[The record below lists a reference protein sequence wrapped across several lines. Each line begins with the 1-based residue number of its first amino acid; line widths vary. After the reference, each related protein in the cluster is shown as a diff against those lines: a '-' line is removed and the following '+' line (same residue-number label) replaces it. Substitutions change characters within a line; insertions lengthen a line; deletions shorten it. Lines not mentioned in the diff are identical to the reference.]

1 MGCTTG
7 SDTAPN
13 APPSSWTRKAWSS
26 SRRCTSRGSS
36 PIRTACSRRSKNW
49 GTDGHPAPG
58 GEACIFRFPGVRVC
72 QAGVQQPERRHVM
85 RRPCGWLLRIGLTLC
100 VLTVLTGAARAQGK
114 PEDSVVVY
122 SAADADMVNAVVAA
136 FEKKY
141 PGIKVSTVVAGTGEI
156 IKRIEAEKD
165 RPLGDVGWSFGP
177 EAIGDKKFLFDPYL
191 STEAGSFFPGQVPAD
206 RVWTPFTTMPY
217 VIMYNKKLVSEAE
230 KPKAWKFVEDLLRQ
244 CKVLPKSSMTYQGV
258 ATGEYPI
265 GLTFEQAAFDYLK
278 GGAPIGLIYPSEGTA
293 ITLDGSA
300 IIKNAPHPNAAKL
313 FLDFT
318 VSKEMQ
324 DLMVDRFGRRSV
336 RKDVGSPAGLPA
348 LDKIKAISYDFD
360 YAAGNRTQ
368 LLKRFQDALIKTQ

>member
-1 MGCTTG
+1 MGRTRGWIVGMCLVACFLAVAAG
-7 SDTAPN
+7 TA
-13 APPSSWTRKAWSS
+13 
-26 SRRCTSRGSS
+26 G
-36 PIRTACSRRSKNW
+36 
-49 GTDGHPAPG
+49 
-58 GEACIFRFPGVRVC
+58 
-72 QAGVQQPERRHVM
+72 
-85 RRPCGWLLRIGLTLC
+85 
-100 VLTVLTGAARAQGK
+100 AQGR

-141 PGIKVSTVVAGTGEI
+141 PAIKVSTVVAGTGEI
-156 IKRIEAEKD
+156 IKRIEAEKE
-165 RPLGDVGWSFGP
+165 RPLGDVVWSIGLD
-177 EAIGDKKFLFDPYL
+177 AIVDKKGLFEPYL
-191 STEAGSFFPGQVPAD
+191 TKEAGSFFPGQVPAD

-230 KPKAWKFVEDLLRQ
+230 KPKAWKDALDPKWKGKVAYADATKSGSSYILLVTWLTIYGKDDAGWKFVEDLLRQ
-244 CKVLPKSSMTYQGV
+244 SKVLPKSSMTYQGV
-258 ATGEYPI
+258 ANGEYPI
-265 GLTFEQAAFDYLK
+265 GLTFEQAAFEYLK

-293 ITLDGSA
+293 ITPDGSA
-300 IIKNAPHPNAAKL
+300 LIRNAPHPTAAKL

-348 LDKIKAISYDFD
+348 LDKIKAINYDLD

-368 LLKRFQDALIKTQ
+368 VLKRFQDALIKTQ

>member
-1 MGCTTG
+1 MG
-7 SDTAPN
+7 
-13 APPSSWTRKAWSS
+13 R
-26 SRRCTSRGSS
+26 
-36 PIRTACSRRSKNW
+36 W
-49 GTDGHPAPG
+49 GKWM
-58 GEACIFRFPGVRVC
+58 
-72 QAGVQQPERRHVM
+72 AGICLVS
-85 RRPCGWLLRIGLTLC
+85 C
-100 VLTVLTGAARAQGK
+100 VLAAMPGPVGAQGK

-141 PGIKVSTVVAGTGEI
+141 PGTKVSTVVAGTGEI
-156 IKRIEAEKD
+156 IKRMEAEKE

-177 EAIGDKKFLFDPYL
+177 EAIGDKKALFEPYL
-191 STEAGSFFPGQVPAD
+191 SKEAGGFFPGQVPAD

-217 VIMYNKKLVSEAE
+217 VIMYNKKLVSETE
-230 KPKAWKFVEDLLRQ
+230 KPKTWKDVLDPKWKGKVAYADASKSGSSYTLLVTWLTIYGKNDAGWKFVEDLLRQ

-258 ATGEYPI
+258 ANGEYPI
-265 GLTFEQAAFDYLK
+265 GLTFEQAAFEYLK

-324 DLMVDRFGRRSV
+324 DLMVERFGRRSV
-336 RKDVGSPAGLPA
+336 RKDVGSPAGLPT
-348 LDKIKAISYDFD
+348 LDTIKAISYDLD
-360 YAAGNRTQ
+360 YAAKTRDQ

>member
-1 MGCTTG
+1 MGQTG
-7 SDTAPN
+7 KRVS
-13 APPSSWTRKAWSS
+13 
-26 SRRCTSRGSS
+26 
-36 PIRTACSRRSKNW
+36 
-49 GTDGHPAPG
+49 GT
-58 GEACIFRFPGVRVC
+58 
-72 QAGVQQPERRHVM
+72 
-85 RRPCGWLLRIGLTLC
+85 WLVLC
-100 VLTVLTGAARAQGK
+100 VLAVMAGPAWAQGK

-141 PGIKVSTVVAGTGEI
+141 PGTKVSTVVAGTGEI
-156 IKRIEAEKD
+156 IKRMEAEKE

-177 EAIGDKKFLFDPYL
+177 EAIGDKKALFEPYL
-191 STEAGSFFPGQVPAD
+191 SKEAGSFFPGQVPVD
-206 RVWTPFTTMPY
+206 RIWTPFTTMPY

-230 KPKAWKFVEDLLRQ
+230 KPKAWKDVLDPKWKGKVAYADASKSGSSYTLLVTWLTLYGKNEAGWKFVEDLLRQ

-258 ATGEYPI
+258 ANGEYPI
-265 GLTFEQAAFDYLK
+265 GLTFEQAAFEYLK

-324 DLMVDRFGRRSV
+324 DLMVDKFGRRSV
-336 RKDVGSPAGLPA
+336 RKDVGSPAGLPT
-348 LDKIKAISYDFD
+348 LDTIKAINYDLD
-360 YAAGNRTQ
+360 YAAKTRDQ

>member
-1 MGCTTG
+1 MG
-7 SDTAPN
+7 
-13 APPSSWTRKAWSS
+13 W
-26 SRRCTSRGSS
+26 RRG
-36 PIRTACSRRSKNW
+36 
-49 GTDGHPAPG
+49 
-58 GEACIFRFPGVRVC
+58 CISGMCLV
-72 QAGVQQPERRHVM
+72 A
-85 RRPCGWLLRIGLTLC
+85 C
-100 VLTVLTGAARAQGK
+100 VLALAAGAAWAQGK

-122 SAADADMVNAVVAA
+122 SAADADMVNSVVAA

-156 IKRIEAEKD
+156 IKRIEAEKE

-177 EAIGDKKFLFDPYL
+177 EAIGDKKALFEPYL
-191 STEAGSFFPGQVPAD
+191 SKESGNFFPGQVPTD

-230 KPKAWKFVEDLLRQ
+230 KPKAWKDVLDPRWKGKVAYADATKSGSSYTLLVTWLTVYGKDDAGWKFVEDLLRQ

-258 ATGEYPI
+258 ANGEYPI

-300 IIKNAPHPNAAKL
+300 LIKNAPHPNAAKL

-318 VSKEMQ
+318 VSREMQ
-324 DLMVDRFGRRSV
+324 DLMVNRFGRRSV
-336 RKDVGSPAGLPA
+336 RKDVGSPAGLPT
-348 LDKIKAISYDFD
+348 LDQIKAINYDLD
-360 YAAGNRTQ
+360 YAANNRTL

>member
-1 MGCTTG
+1 MGR
-7 SDTAPN
+7 
-13 APPSSWTRKAWSS
+13 TRGWIVGM
-26 SRRCTSRGSS
+26 CFV
-36 PIRTACSRRSKNW
+36 ACLLAVAA
-49 GTDGHPAPG
+49 GPAG
-58 GEACIFRFPGVRVC
+58 
-72 QAGVQQPERRHVM
+72 
-85 RRPCGWLLRIGLTLC
+85 
-100 VLTVLTGAARAQGK
+100 AQGK

-141 PGIKVSTVVAGTGEI
+141 PAIKVSTVVAGTGEI
-156 IKRIEAEKD
+156 IKRIEAEKE

-177 EAIGDKKFLFDPYL
+177 EAIGDKKGLFEPYL
-191 STEAGSFFPGQVPAD
+191 SREAGGFFPGQVPAD

-230 KPKAWKFVEDLLRQ
+230 KPKAWKDVLDPKWKGKVAYADASKSGSSYTLLVTWLSIYGKNDAGWKFVEDLLRQ

-258 ATGEYPI
+258 ANGEYPI

-300 IIKNAPHPNAAKL
+300 IIKNAPHPNAARL

-324 DLMVDRFGRRSV
+324 DLMVNRFGRRSV

-348 LDKIKAISYDFD
+348 LDQIKAINYDFN
-360 YAAGNRTQ
+360 YAAGNRSQ

>member
-1 MGCTTG
+1 
-7 SDTAPN
+7 
-13 APPSSWTRKAWSS
+13 
-26 SRRCTSRGSS
+26 
-36 PIRTACSRRSKNW
+36 
-49 GTDGHPAPG
+49 
-58 GEACIFRFPGVRVC
+58 
-72 QAGVQQPERRHVM
+72 M
-85 RRPCGWLLRIGLTLC
+85 RRTQKWVWGICLVSCILA
-100 VLTVLTGAARAQGK
+100 VVSGAAWAQGK

-122 SAADADMVNAVVAA
+122 SAADADMVNAVAAA

-156 IKRIEAEKD
+156 IKRMEAEKE

-177 EAIGDKKFLFDPYL
+177 EAIGDKKFLFEPYL
-191 STEAGSFFPGQVPAD
+191 SKEAGSFFPGQVPAD

-217 VIMYNKKLVSEAE
+217 VIMYNKKLVSETE
-230 KPKAWKFVEDLLRQ
+230 KPAAWKDVLDPKWKGKVAYADATKSGSSYTLLVTWLTIYGKNDTGWKFVEDLLRQ

-258 ATGEYPI
+258 ANGEYPI
-265 GLTFEQAAFDYLK
+265 GLTFEQAAFEYLK

-300 IIKNAPHPNAAKL
+300 VIKNAPHPNAAKL

-324 DLMVDRFGRRSV
+324 DLMVERFGRRSV
-336 RKDVGSPAGLPA
+336 RKDVGSPAGLPM
-348 LDKIKAISYDFD
+348 LDKIKAISYDLG
-360 YAAGNRTQ
+360 YAANSRDQ

>member
-1 MGCTTG
+1 
-7 SDTAPN
+7 
-13 APPSSWTRKAWSS
+13 
-26 SRRCTSRGSS
+26 
-36 PIRTACSRRSKNW
+36 
-49 GTDGHPAPG
+49 
-58 GEACIFRFPGVRVC
+58 
-72 QAGVQQPERRHVM
+72 M
-85 RRPCGWLLRIGLTLC
+85 RRARGWISGICMIGC
-100 VLTVLTGAARAQGK
+100 VLAIVAGTAWAQGK

-122 SAADADMVNAVVAA
+122 SAADSDMVNAVVAA

-156 IKRIEAEKD
+156 IKRMEAEKE

-177 EAIGDKKFLFDPYL
+177 EAIGDKKGLFEPYL
-191 STEAGSFFPGQVPAD
+191 SKEAAGFFPGQVPAD

-230 KPKAWKFVEDLLRQ
+230 KPKAWKDVLDSRWKGKVAYADASKSGSSYTLLVTWLSIYGKDEAGWKFVEDLLRQ

-258 ATGEYPI
+258 ANGEYPI

-278 GGAPIGLIYPSEGTA
+278 GGAPIGLIYPTEGTA

-324 DLMVDRFGRRSV
+324 ELMVDRFGRRSV
-336 RKDVGSPAGLPA
+336 RRDVGSPAGLPA
-348 LDKIKAISYDFD
+348 LDKIKAIEYDLN
-360 YAAGNRTQ
+360 YAATNRTQ

>member
-1 MGCTTG
+1 MER
-7 SDTAPN
+7 
-13 APPSSWTRKAWSS
+13 TR
-26 SRRCTSRGSS
+26 
-36 PIRTACSRRSKNW
+36 
-49 GTDGHPAPG
+49 
-58 GEACIFRFPGVRVC
+58 
-72 QAGVQQPERRHVM
+72 
-85 RRPCGWLLRIGLTLC
+85 GWLVAVSVVACTLGV
-100 VLTVLTGAARAQGK
+100 VLGTAWAQGK

-141 PGIKVSTVVAGTGEI
+141 AGIKVSTVVAGTGEI

-177 EAIGDKKFLFDPYL
+177 EAIGDKKGLFEPYL
-191 STEAGSFFPGQVPAD
+191 SKESGGFFPGQVPAD

-230 KPKAWKFVEDLLRQ
+230 KPKAWKDVLDAKWKGKVAYADASKSGSSYTLLVTWLSIYGKNETGWKFVEDLLRQ

-258 ATGEYPI
+258 ANGEYPI

-300 IIKNAPHPNAAKL
+300 IMKNAPHPNAARL

-348 LDKIKAISYDFD
+348 LDQIKAITYDLE
-360 YAAGNRTQ
+360 YAANNRTQ

>member
-1 MGCTTG
+1 MERTG
-7 SDTAPN
+7 K
-13 APPSSWTRKAWSS
+13 WVL
-26 SRRCTSRGSS
+26 G
-36 PIRTACSRRSKNW
+36 I
-49 GTDGHPAPG
+49 
-58 GEACIFRFPGVRVC
+58 
-72 QAGVQQPERRHVM
+72 
-85 RRPCGWLLRIGLTLC
+85 WLVLC
-100 VLTVLTGAARAQGK
+100 VLAVMAGPAWAQGK

-141 PGIKVSTVVAGTGEI
+141 PGTKVSTVVAGTGEI
-156 IKRIEAEKD
+156 IKRMEAERE

-177 EAIGDKKFLFDPYL
+177 EAIGDKKALFEPYL
-191 STEAGSFFPGQVPAD
+191 SKEAGSFFPGQVPAD
-206 RVWTPFTTMPY
+206 RIWTPFTTMPY
-217 VIMYNKKLVSEAE
+217 VIMYNKKLVSETE
-230 KPKAWKFVEDLLRQ
+230 KPKAWKDVLDPKWKGKVAYADASKSGSSYTLLVTWLTVYGKNEAGWKFVEDLLRQ

-258 ATGEYPI
+258 ANGEYPI
-265 GLTFEQAAFDYLK
+265 GLTFEQAAFEYLK

-324 DLMVDRFGRRSV
+324 DLMVDKFGRRSV
-336 RKDVGSPAGLPA
+336 RKDVGSPAGLPT
-348 LDKIKAISYDFD
+348 LDTIKAINYDLD
-360 YAAGNRTQ
+360 YAAKTRDQ

>member
-1 MGCTTG
+1 MGRTG
-7 SDTAPN
+7 K
-13 APPSSWTRKAWSS
+13 WIMGM
-26 SRRCTSRGSS
+26 CL
-36 PIRTACSRRSKNW
+36 
-49 GTDGHPAPG
+49 
-58 GEACIFRFPGVRVC
+58 V
-72 QAGVQQPERRHVM
+72 
-85 RRPCGWLLRIGLTLC
+85 C
-100 VLTVLTGAARAQGK
+100 VLMVIAGPARAQGK

-141 PGIKVSTVVAGTGEI
+141 SGTKVSTVVAGTGEI
-156 IKRIEAEKD
+156 IKRMEAEKE

-177 EAIGDKKFLFDPYL
+177 EAIGDKKLLFEPYL
-191 STEAGSFFPGQVPAD
+191 SKEAGSFFPGQVPAD
-206 RVWTPFTTMPY
+206 HVWTPFTTMPY
-217 VIMYNKKLVSEAE
+217 VIMYNKKLVSEGE
-230 KPKAWKFVEDLLRQ
+230 KPKAWKDVLDAKWKGKVAYADASKSGSSYTLLVTWLTIYGKNEAGWKFVEDLLRQ

-258 ATGEYPI
+258 ANGEYPI
-265 GLTFEQAAFDYLK
+265 GLTFEQAAFEYLK

-324 DLMVDRFGRRSV
+324 DLMADKFGRRSV
-336 RKDVGSPAGLPA
+336 RKDVASPAGLPT
-348 LDKIKAISYDFD
+348 LDTIKTINYDLD
-360 YAAGNRTQ
+360 YAAKTRDQ

>member
-1 MGCTTG
+1 M
-7 SDTAPN
+7 
-13 APPSSWTRKAWSS
+13 
-26 SRRCTSRGSS
+26 
-36 PIRTACSRRSKNW
+36 RRS
-49 GTDGHPAPG
+49 
-58 GEACIFRFPGVRVC
+58 
-72 QAGVQQPERRHVM
+72 
-85 RRPCGWLLRIGLTLC
+85 CGWLLRIGLTLC
-100 VLTVLTGAARAQGK
+100 VLTVLAAAAWAQGK

-177 EAIGDKKFLFDPYL
+177 EAIGDKKGLFEPYL
-191 STEAGSFFPGQVPAD
+191 SREASNFFPGQVPAD

-230 KPKAWKFVEDLLRQ
+230 KPKAWKDVLDPKWKGKVAYADASKSGSSYTLLVTWLSIYGKDEAGWKFVEDLLRQ
-244 CKVLPKSSMTYQGV
+244 SKVLPKSSMTYQGV
-258 ATGEYPI
+258 ANGEYPI

-300 IIKNAPHPNAAKL
+300 IIKNAPHPNAARL

-324 DLMVDRFGRRSV
+324 EMMVDRFGRRSV
-336 RKDVGSPAGLPA
+336 RRDVGSPAGLPA
-348 LDKIKAISYDFD
+348 LDQIKAINYDLS
-360 YAAGNRTQ
+360 YAAGNRSQ

>member
-1 MGCTTG
+1 MG
-7 SDTAPN
+7 
-13 APPSSWTRKAWSS
+13 R
-26 SRRCTSRGSS
+26 
-36 PIRTACSRRSKNW
+36 
-49 GTDGHPAPG
+49 
-58 GEACIFRFPGVRVC
+58 
-72 QAGVQQPERRHVM
+72 AGKWILGICFVS
-85 RRPCGWLLRIGLTLC
+85 C
-100 VLTVLTGAARAQGK
+100 VLAIMTSQSWSQGK

-141 PGIKVSTVVAGTGEI
+141 PGTKVSTVVAGTGEI
-156 IKRIEAEKD
+156 IKRMEAEKE

-177 EAIGDKKFLFDPYL
+177 EAIGDKKGLFEPYL
-191 STEAGSFFPGQVPAD
+191 SKEAGSFFPGQVPRD
-206 RVWTPFTTMPY
+206 QVWTPFTTMPY

-230 KPKAWKFVEDLLRQ
+230 KPKAWKDVLDSKWKGKVAYADASKSGSSYTLLVTWLTIYGKNETGWKFVEDILRQ

-258 ATGEYPI
+258 ANGEYPI
-265 GLTFEQAAFDYLK
+265 GLTFEQAAFEYLK

-324 DLMVDRFGRRSV
+324 DLMVDKFGRRSV
-336 RKDVGSPAGLPA
+336 RKDVGSPAGLPT
-348 LDKIKAISYDFD
+348 LDTIKAINYDLD
-360 YAAGNRTQ
+360 YAAKTRDQ